1 MESAATGRVTAIR
14 GPVIVTTEAAR
25 QRRLFVDA
33 LGHEVVAEEAL
44 SEAQVAALFGLA
56 GRSARAV
63 LYETPGTRIGA
74 WVVELDPPDATV
86 IRVGGVG
93 YACDA
98 MKMIDFFTADRPA
111 AVARLKGAGF
121 EFVSEGA
128 DVDLPDGGRFV
139 EAHLRGPDGV
149 MVAAIEPLNRP
160 MDQFVGVTDRLFS
173 EMQST
178 SAPVSDF
185 EPVRAFYEDALGVP
199 MGLRYEFESDS
210 FSKMVG
216 TSQTTRIRANN
227 YGRVVED
234 VMLGIIH
241 YGLPPGSFASLRE
254 RARPPHRGLVGVRL
268 DVGGLDA
275 LLERCASHGVE
286 IRVPPAAADSAA
298 LGRGRSAVAVAPH
311 GVWHWL
317 VEAEVRP
324 RSAPE
329 SPVR

>member
-1 MESAATGRVTAIR
+1 
-14 GPVIVTTEAAR
+14 VTTEAAR

-44 SEAQVAALFGLA
+44 SEAQVTALFGLA
-56 GRSARAV
+56 GRSARAA

-74 WVVELDPPDATV
+74 WVVEFDPPDATV

-111 AVARLKGAGF
+111 AIARLRAAGF

-160 MDQFVGVTDRLFS
+160 MNQFVGVTDRLFS

-227 YGRVVED
+227 YGRIVED

-298 LGRGRSAVAVAPH
+298 LGRSRSAVVVAPH

-317 VEAEVRP
+317 VEAEVSS

>member
-1 MESAATGRVTAIR
+1 MNPTTTGRVTAIR
-14 GPVIVTTEAAR
+14 GPVIVTTEFER
-25 QRRLFVDA
+25 QRRLFVDV
-33 LGHEVVAEEAL
+33 LGHAVVADESL
-44 SEAQVAALFGLA
+44 SPAQVRAVFGLD
-56 GRSARAV
+56 GRAAPRAQ
-63 LYETPGTRIGA
+63 LYEMPGSRIGA
-74 WVVELDPPDATV
+74 WVVEFDPPDPTV

-98 MKMIDFFTADRPA
+98 MKMIDFFTADRPGA
-111 AVARLKGAGF
+111 IARLRGAGF

-128 DVDLPDGGRFV
+128 NVDLPDGARFI

-149 MVAAIEPLNRP
+149 MVAVIEPLNRP
-160 MDQFVGVTDRLFS
+160 LDQFVSLTDRPFS

-178 SAPVSDF
+178 SGPVSDF
-185 EPVRAFYEDALGVP
+185 EPVRAFYEQALGVP

-216 TSQTTRIRANN
+216 TSQTTTIRANN

-241 YGLPPGSFASLRE
+241 YGLPPGSFESLRE

-268 DVGGLDA
+268 DVTGLDA
-275 LLERCASHGVE
+275 LLARCAAHGVE
-286 IRVPPAAADSAA
+286 QRVPPATAACRAFE
-298 LGRGRSAVAVAPH
+298 GGRSAVVVAPH

-317 VEAEVRP
+317 VETAP
-324 RSAPE
+324 R
-329 SPVR
+329 

>member
-1 MESAATGRVTAIR
+1 MTQATATAGRVTAIR
-14 GPVIVTTEAAR
+14 GPVIVTTEFDR
-25 QRRLFVDA
+25 QRRLFVEV
-33 LGHEVVAEEAL
+33 LGHATVAEEAL
-44 SEAQVAALFGLA
+44 SATQVAAVFGLD
-56 GRSARAV
+56 GRRAQAA
-63 LYETPGTRIGA
+63 LYELPGSRIGA
-74 WVVELDPPDATV
+74 WVVEFDPPDPTV

-111 AVARLKGAGF
+111 AIARLKAAGF

-128 DVDLPDGGRFV
+128 DLQLPDGGRFI

-149 MVAAIEPLNRP
+149 MVAVIEPLNRP
-160 MDQFVGVTDRLFS
+160 LQQFVSVTDRLFS

-185 EPVRAFYEDALGVP
+185 EPVRAFYEDVLGVP

-216 TSQTTRIRANN
+216 IAQTTRIRANN

-241 YGLPPGSFASLRE
+241 YGLPAGSFASLRE
-254 RARPPHRGLVGVRL
+254 RAQPPHRGLVGVRL
-268 DVGGLDA
+268 DVTGLDA
-275 LLERCASHGVE
+275 LLERCRAHRLP
-286 IRVPPAAADSAA
+286 IRVPPAPAGCTRA
-298 LGRGRSAVAVAPH
+298 LGPGRSAVVVAPH

-317 VEAEVRP
+317 VET
-324 RSAPE
+324 APT
-329 SPVR
+329 